1 MRSGVSTC
9 GPGKLKNCAKMHL
22 YCVFFS
28 AVRVFLPADVPEI
41 VSAVSGPFLRL
52 SMFQMSGEQERGRG
66 HEEEWMLYCIKSPQN
81 APKSKIR
88 CAMIGVSPACVDI
101 T

>member
-41 VSAVSGPFLRL
+41 VSAVSEPFLRL
-52 SMFQMSGEQERGRG
+52 FVFQVSGEKERGRG
-66 HEEEWMLYCIKSPQN
+66 HEEE
-81 APKSKIR
+81 
-88 CAMIGVSPACVDI
+88 
-101 T
+101 